1 MLLIAHLHTIWSKW
15 NGNCSLRVFLHS
27 TKALVVQ
34 TTAQVMRMIQKFRI
48 PVSSVEPFDMYLK
61 PSRESFARFPT
72 VFAAPDTEKESVTDS
87 NKNYMSKLKRFM
99 RVGEVIAK
107 ESKESTFVYMTLPF
121 PAVPDKLTAKQ
132 YLTWLEA
139 VALVDRGDSPPP
151 ICLLRGNQK
160 NVLTFYS

>member
-1 MLLIAHLHTIWSKW
+1 M
-15 NGNCSLRVFLHS
+15 HS
-27 TKALVVQ
+27 TKSLVVQ

-61 PSRESFARFPT
+61 PSKESFARFPT
-72 VFAAPDTEKESVTDS
+72 VFAEKESLTDS

>member
-1 MLLIAHLHTIWSKW
+1 
-15 NGNCSLRVFLHS
+15 
-27 TKALVVQ
+27 
-34 TTAQVMRMIQKFRI
+34 MIQKFRI
-48 PVSSVEPFDMYLK
+48 PVSSVEPFDMYSK
-61 PSRESFARFPT
+61 PSKESFARFPE
-72 VFAAPDTEKESVTDS
+72 VFAATDV

-139 VALVDRGDSPPP
+139 VALADRGDGAPP

>member
-1 MLLIAHLHTIWSKW
+1 
-15 NGNCSLRVFLHS
+15 
-27 TKALVVQ
+27 
-34 TTAQVMRMIQKFRI
+34 MIQKFRI

-72 VFAAPDTEKESVTDS
+72 VFAAASDEVKESVMDS

-99 RVGEVIAK
+99 RIGEVIAK

-139 VALVDRGDSPPP
+139 VALADRGDGAPP